1 MTAPPA
7 KEVIYRCLTKTSEEC
22 PREYDASIIG
32 KWLICKDP
40 RHAATETR
48 DPTK

>member
-1 MTAPPA
+1 MTARPI
-7 KEVIYRCLTKTSEEC
+7 KEVVYHCLTKTSEEC

-40 RHAATETR
+40 RHTASETR
-48 DPTK
+48 DAAK